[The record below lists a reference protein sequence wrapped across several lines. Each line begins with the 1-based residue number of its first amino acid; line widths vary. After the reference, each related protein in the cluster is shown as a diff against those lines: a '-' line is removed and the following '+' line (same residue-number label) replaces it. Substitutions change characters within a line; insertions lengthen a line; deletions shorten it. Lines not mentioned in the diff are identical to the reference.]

1 MIRTCPHCSQMGI
14 EFNEIKSSNGTRF
27 TCGKCAQDVYISKT
41 MMLIMRFC
49 VFIASVVCAI
59 LVGIFVREVIRAQC
73 FSWTLALI
81 VGFLLFPVFKKL
93 SERLIPIKK
102 AT

>member
-1 MIRTCPHCSQMGI
+1 MRACPHCSQMGI
-14 EFNEIKSSNGTRF
+14 ELNEINSSNGAHF
-27 TCGKCAQDVYISKT
+27 TCAKCAKKVYISKS
-41 MMLIMRFC
+41 MMFIMRGC
-49 VFIASVVCAI
+49 VFIAAVVCAI
-59 LVGIFVREVIRAQC
+59 LVGIFVREVIQAQC